1 MIKIEN
7 NVMFGPFVTI
17 YAANYNYSGP
27 NKLINTQGE
36 SREKTEIGD
45 DCWLGTVCKILYG
58 VKVGKGSIIAAGA
71 IVTNDGP
78 EHSIAAGVR
87 AKVIKQR
94 LLPA

>member
-7 NVMFGPFVTI
+7 NKMFGPFVTI

-27 NKLINTQGE
+27 NKLKMTQGE

-58 VKVGKGSIIAAGA
+58 VKVGKGRIITAGA
-71 IVTNDGP
+71 IVTNDGS
-78 EHSIAAGVR
+78 EHSIAAGVPP
-87 AKVIKQR
+87 KVIKQYF
-94 LLPA
+94 LPA